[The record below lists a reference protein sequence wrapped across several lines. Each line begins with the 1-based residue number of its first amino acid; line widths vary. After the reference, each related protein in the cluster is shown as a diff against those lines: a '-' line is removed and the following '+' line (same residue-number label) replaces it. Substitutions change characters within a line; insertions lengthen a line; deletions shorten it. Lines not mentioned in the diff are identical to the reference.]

1 MEFGSKA
8 PSFSLKGLDKEGNEG
23 TFSLSDLLQQGKD
36 IILYFYPRDNT
47 PGCTLEACN
56 FRDNYNRLTI
66 RALVVGVS
74 PDSLASHQKFHSKFN
89 LNYILLSD
97 PDKKV
102 MAEYGAFGEKKMY
115 GKSFLGVNRSTFII
129 SPDGKIK
136 KEWRKVK
143 ARGHVD
149 QVLQF
154 LDT

>member
-1 MEFGSKA
+1 
-8 PSFSLKGLDKEGNEG
+8 
-23 TFSLSDLLQQGKD
+23 
-36 IILYFYPRDNT
+36 
-47 PGCTLEACN
+47 
-56 FRDNYNRLTI
+56 
-66 RALVVGVS
+66 
-74 PDSLASHQKFHSKFN
+74 
-89 LNYILLSD
+89 LSD

-115 GKSFLGVNRSTFII
+115 GKSFLGVIRSTFII